1 MDKHFFLLQWVNCKI
16 FPVAFHRDST
26 GEKFDKTNKNS
37 WMNNTQNCAKMPHKV
52 WGSLIPKR
60 KALDRVCDSCAQR
73 LFSEEASQLSLSS
86 APRRDERVSTDAT
99 GERLL
104 PFSIYHH
111 FTRSSEPT
119 QIPLSLGILGS
130 WHQLVTLSPSS
141 YRICLLRASCK
152 YFIT

>member
-16 FPVAFHRDST
+16 FPVAFHRDSI

-60 KALDRVCDSCAQR
+60 KALGRVCDSCAQR

-86 APRRDERVSTDAT
+86 APRREERVSTDAT

-104 PFSIYHH
+104 PFPFIIILPVP
-111 FTRSSEPT
+111 RSLP
-119 QIPLSLGILGS
+119 QISLSLGILGS